1 MIQIV
6 ENDCAVRDSLRLLFD
21 CVGLEA
27 RGFPS
32 SEAFLD
38 GWQPAA
44 ADCVVVDAHMP
55 GMNGLD
61 LLEEIR
67 RRGDDVPVIVVTG
80 QPTAA
85 NVARAKAAGA
95 LAVLEKPYK
104 AAEIVALVR
113 DASKKKPGEA

>member
-6 ENDCAVRDSLRLLFD
+6 ENDCAVRDSLRLLLD

-38 GWQPAA
+38 GWRPAV

-67 RRGDDVPVIVVTG
+67 RRGDEVPAIVVTG
-80 QPTAA
+80 QPTAT

-95 LAVLEKPYK
+95 LAVLEMPYK

-113 DASKKKPGEA
+113 AALEKKRG